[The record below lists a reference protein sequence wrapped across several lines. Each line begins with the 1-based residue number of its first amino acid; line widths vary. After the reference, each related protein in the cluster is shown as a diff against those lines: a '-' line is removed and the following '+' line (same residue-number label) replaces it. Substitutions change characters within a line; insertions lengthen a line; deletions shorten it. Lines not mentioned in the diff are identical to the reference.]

1 MKFNLFDFLTLSN
14 IIQIAKEFIK
24 FIVKNKAFKIYT
36 IAFKVWLIA
45 ILIFILCIILGTN
58 GFKTDVQ
65 YTIFGKSPFLLP
77 IFTVSIVLGLIAFL
91 IGVLSLTSFLVSRK
105 KLKNKFLKLLLFIG
119 ILLILPLYILISW
132 FIKGLVLIKSK
143 KINLSFIK
151 KGNLSKIINGLLVIL
166 ILFPIWII
174 GYFLLGYFTYQS
186 VQSKLGY
193 STFTESIAGTGS
205 MYPTFPKS
213 NKPTLL
219 EKADDIVASANFISY
234 PSGIVLLGKRYF
246 GRDLQRGDII
256 LFQNQKTNEIIKQ
269 LYGKSG
275 VGYIKRIIALPGDM
289 LEIRG
294 GIVYLNGKPLK
305 EPYTA
310 KSRSTFAETFLSECN
325 VIKIPAHKIFAM
337 GDNRKGSGDS
347 REIGLVD
354 FKDISNVIPIENQKG
369 ILDKNYRDTNK
380 DFDETSKIKID
391 KQKYLEL
398 LNSKRQEVKDQL
410 LKYQPKLE
418 KSAELRGE
426 TILKYDDFSYEAT
439 RSGYAMQKAMRDA
452 GYSNIVWNEAFV
464 QGYYESEELIEYYFE
479 SPVWKKFLLEKD
491 FQEIGISEVEGK
503 INNCPTQVIIQHFAG
518 YVPPNYTKDVIE
530 SWENSLSG
538 LKNIQSGWQGLKQY
552 SQIYDKNKS
561 DVNRINDIIS
571 QRISMTEGIV
581 AKMKA
586 NQWLSSEQD
595 KYTRTT
601 DKALADEEKSLA
613 DKLNSIH

>member
-1 MKFNLFDFLTLSN
+1 MRDKAIKIYTVAFALWLITILGFFICIALATNGLRGVIQDTAFGNSQFFLILLLIFFILGLFSFLIGALCLTYFLVS
-14 IIQIAKEFIK
+14 KRK
-24 FIVKNKAFKIYT
+24 VKNKLVKTLLF
-36 IAFKVWLIA
+36 LG
-45 ILIFILCIILGTN
+45 ILFILP
-58 GFKTDVQ
+58 V
-65 YTIFGKSPFLLP
+65 
-77 IFTVSIVLGLIAFL
+77 
-91 IGVLSLTSFLVSRK
+91 
-105 KLKNKFLKLLLFIG
+105 
-119 ILLILPLYILISW
+119 YILISW
-132 FIKGLVLIKSK
+132 IFRVFRLVKNKNVNLNFLKKENFSKLINVSFVVLFLLPIWLTGYLIFGVLTSQLVLSE
-143 KINLSFIK
+143 
-151 KGNLSKIINGLLVIL
+151 
-166 ILFPIWII
+166 
-174 GYFLLGYFTYQS
+174 
-186 VQSKLGY
+186 LGY
-193 STFTESIAGTGS
+193 SLVTETIAGTGS

-213 NKPTLL
+213 NKLTLL

-234 PSGIVLLGKRYF
+234 PSGVVLLGKRYF

-269 LYGKSG
+269 LYGNGRSG
-275 VGYIKRIIALPGDM
+275 VGYIKRIIALPGDT
-289 LEIRG
+289 LELRR
-294 GIVYLNGKPLK
+294 GIVYLNRKPLR
-305 EPYTA
+305 ESYTA
-310 KSRSTFAETFLSECN
+310 KAQSTFAETFLSECD

-347 REIGLVD
+347 REIGFVD

-369 ILDKNYRDTNK
+369 ILDKNYRDTGK

-391 KQKYLEL
+391 KEKYLEL
-398 LNSKRQEVKDQL
+398 LNSKRQEAKDQL

-426 TILKYDDFSYEAT
+426 AILKYDDFSYEAT
-439 RSGYAMQKAMRDA
+439 RSGYTMKKAMQKA

-479 SPVWKKFLLEKD
+479 SPTWKKFLLEND

-530 SWENSLSG
+530 SWEKVLSG
-538 LKNIQSGWQGLKQY
+538 LKNIQSGWQNLKQY

-561 DVNRINDIIS
+561 DVDRINDIIS
-571 QRISMTEGIV
+571 QRISMIEGIIV
-581 AKMKA
+581 KMKA

-595 KYTRTT
+595 KYIQTT
-601 DKALADEEKSLA
+601 DKALSDEENSLA